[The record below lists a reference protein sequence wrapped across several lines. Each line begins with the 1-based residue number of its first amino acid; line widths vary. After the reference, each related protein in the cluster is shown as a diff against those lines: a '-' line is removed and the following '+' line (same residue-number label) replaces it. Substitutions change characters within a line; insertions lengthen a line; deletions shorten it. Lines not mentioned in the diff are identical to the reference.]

1 MIVRPPATRAIL
13 ASAALPLLGLPGFGA
28 VAQGEQPNI
37 VLIVVDDMGFGELG
51 VTGQLDRA
59 ALNQKHIDTP
69 RIDALAQQGLML
81 NNFYATPIC
90 ASTRG
95 SLMTGFHNGHS
106 SIDRNGGNNG
116 GNALRDV
123 DYTMAEALKTRGY
136 VTGQYGKWGLGG
148 FNHTQTGGGVD
159 NINTAAITHPDATP
173 ASQGFDEYLG
183 YLNQVHAHDYYVNF
197 LWEHDTDNSGDV
209 GGMQIFPTSTSDYSH
224 DIIADR
230 SLQFVTDH
238 AGNDP
243 FFLYLPY
250 TIPHS
255 DFNPPQDAVWQ
266 AYRNAGYTVKEADYA
281 AMMARMD
288 SSVGDIVDRLKDP
301 DQDGNQDDSVYDNTL
316 IVFTSDN
323 GGTPNENT
331 LFGGAAGLR
340 GTKGSVYEG
349 GTKSPFI
356 AHWNGT
362 IAPGTVD
369 NTTIAGLDDLFATF
383 TDLSGAETPVGLDG
397 TSLVGLLKG
406 GERADREV
414 FIFEGNG
421 TSWSIRM
428 GEWKMVNGNELYH
441 LPTDGNENNN
451 VIGANGAIA
460 TLMNQVA
467 LDEGVLSDA
476 GSGATQTTHIVQYKT
491 WAGGDWNNAGS
502 WTGGSATNTRGV
514 AANNFNT
521 GPANNWV
528 ATVDNAGPAAQQ
540 TAVTSNSEVLGLDLT
555 GSGAQM
561 SVIVNDGVSLT
572 ARNGAR
578 IGDGGRIKLDGG
590 NLKTIRD
597 IAVLQ
602 GGELAGHGSVAQ
614 VYDTTGTPFTLDAD
628 VVNDGLVTIGEEGE
642 LIGSGGGGTA
652 PVELALNGGFEDGSG
667 NPFSQIDNWFN
678 FTDGQPDI
686 NGRNTS
692 APAEGAFRAVVGENT
707 NGNTP
712 SPAQD
717 TGHTIALGDE
727 YSLSFRH
734 AGASGWDNGI
744 DQTKATL
751 YYLDGGTPVDLES
764 LTVATGAG
772 YATALATFA
781 PVSDPDAVGE
791 SLLIRFESIA
801 TPSAF
806 AALDAVSLTIDMPTP
821 GAPGGLT
828 TLTVEGDYTQS
839 ADGALAVDLL
849 TGSASATPEHDQ
861 LVVDGTASLAGELRI
876 GQVAGFAPTL
886 GEAFKIIDAG
896 EVQGTFDLVQGDL
909 VAGGLRAVPV
919 YTNDSVFVVIQR
931 AADLDADA
939 DVDDA
944 DFGLAFAAFTGPGAG
959 PSSNP
964 FADLDGDG
972 DVDDADFGLAFAA
985 FTGPGAPANVPE
997 PASLA
1002 LLAMGV
1008 ALVARRRR

>member
-1 MIVRPPATRAIL
+1 MTLPRPATRAIL
-13 ASAALPLLGLPGFGA
+13 ASSCLACLFAGSA
-28 VAQGEQPNI
+28 YATKPNI
-37 VLIVVDDMGFGELG
+37 VLIMVDDMGFGELG

-69 RIDALAQQGLML
+69 QIDALAQQGMML

-123 DYTMAEALKTRGY
+123 DYTMAEALKTQGY
-136 VTGQYGKWGLGG
+136 TTGQYGKWGLGG
-148 FNHTQTGGGVD
+148 YNHNQTGGGID
-159 NINTAAITHPDATP
+159 NINNAAITHPDATP
-173 ASQGFDEYLG
+173 ASQGFDEFLG

-224 DIIADR
+224 DTIADR

-266 AYRNAGYTVKEADYA
+266 SYKNAGYTDKEADYA
-281 AMMARMD
+281 AMMSRMD
-288 SSVGDIVDRLKDP
+288 TSVGDIVRRLKDP
-301 DQDGNQDDSVYDNTL
+301 DQNGSQDDSVYDNTL
-316 IVFTSDN
+316 IIFTSDN
-323 GGTPNENT
+323 GGTPNENS

-340 GTKGSVYEG
+340 GSKGSVYEG

-397 TSLVGLLKG
+397 TSLAGLFNG
-406 GERADREV
+406 GDREDREV

-428 GEWKMVNGNELYH
+428 GEWKMVNGSELYH
-441 LPTDGNENNN
+441 LPSDGNENNN
-451 VIGANGAIA
+451 IIGANAAIA
-460 TLMNQVA
+460 ALMNQVA

-476 GSGATQTTHIVQYKT
+476 GSGATQTTHIVQYKN
-491 WAGGDWNNAGS
+491 WAGGDWNIAGS
-502 WTGGSATNTRGV
+502 WAGGSATNTRGT

-528 ATVDNAGPAAQQ
+528 ATVDNAGFTAQQ
-540 TAVTSNSEVLGLDLT
+540 TDVTANSEVLGLDLT

-561 SVIVNDGVSLT
+561 SIVINDGVSLT

-578 IGDGGRIKLDGG
+578 VGLGGRIKLEGG
-590 NLKTIRD
+590 SLKTIRD
-597 IAVLQ
+597 IVVQQ
-602 GGELAGHGSVAQ
+602 GGELAGHGSVAR
-614 VYDTTGTPFTLDAD
+614 VYHTAGTPFNLDAD
-628 VVNDGLVTIGEEGE
+628 VVNDGLVTVGENGALIDDSGE
-642 LIGSGGGGTA
+642 STT
-652 PVELALNGGFEDGSG
+652 PVELAQNGGFEDGSG
-667 NPFSQIDNWFN
+667 NAFSQINNWFN
-678 FTDGQPDI
+678 FSDGQQGI

-692 APAEGAFRAVVGENT
+692 GPAQGAFRAIVGENS

-717 TGHTIALGDE
+717 TGHAIALGDE

-734 AGASGWDNGI
+734 ASASGWDAGI

-751 YYLDGGTPVDLES
+751 YYLNNGAPVDLDS
-764 LTVATGAG
+764 LTVVTDAG
-772 YATALATFA
+772 YATASTTFA
-781 PVSDPDAVGE
+781 PISDPNAVGE
-791 SLLIRFESIA
+791 SLFIRFESIA
-801 TPSAF
+801 TPTAF
-806 AALDAVSLTIDMPTP
+806 AALDTVSLTIDVPVP
-821 GAPGGLT
+821 GQPAGLT
-828 TLTVEGDYTQS
+828 TLTIEGDYTQS
-839 ADGALAVDLL
+839 TTGVLAIDLL
-849 TGSASATPEHDQ
+849 TGSDAANPEHDQ
-861 LVVDGTASLAGELRI
+861 LIVEGAASLAGELRI
-876 GQVAGFAPTL
+876 GLVQGFAANI
-886 GEAFKIIDAG
+886 GESFTILSAG
-896 EVQGTFDLVQGDL
+896 SVTGTFDSVQGNT
-909 VAGGLRAVPV
+909 VAEGLRLVPV
-919 YTNDSVFVVIQR
+919 YQADTVELVVQ
-931 AADLDADA
+931 
-939 DVDDA
+939 
-944 DFGLAFAAFTGPGAG
+944 LA
-959 PSSNP
+959 
-964 FADLDGDG
+964 ADLDGDG
-972 DVDDADFGLAFAA
+972 DVDGVDLSGFFSSFTGPNNGAPPDPLADLDGDGDVDGVDLSQAFSA
-985 FTGPGAPANVPE
+985 FTGPLVSANVPE
-997 PASLA
+997 PMTAVLFVIGTLGLTS
-1002 LLAMGV
+1002 
-1008 ALVARRRR
+1008 RRR